1 MTWWQITLAALGWIG
16 VCLLVGL
23 CSREMGPDDR
33 ETPNPTPPPGK
44 PERRRVRAV
53 TTPAR

>member
-1 MTWWQITLAALGWIG
+1 MTWWQYTLAGIGWIG

-44 PERRRVRAV
+44 PERRRVRAG